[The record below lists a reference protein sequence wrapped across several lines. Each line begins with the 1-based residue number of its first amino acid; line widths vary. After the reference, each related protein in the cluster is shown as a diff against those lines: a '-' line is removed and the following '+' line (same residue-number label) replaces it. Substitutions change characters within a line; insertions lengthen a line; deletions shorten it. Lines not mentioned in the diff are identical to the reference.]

1 MGPPTDHSANSG
13 MNNASSSNSGQEGVD
28 RTRYVR
34 SRKRFKVYTWKYKK
48 TITPIASFILLVNQI
63 FGFGM
68 NSIPSVIAEGGLFRV
83 FLANLSTCI
92 IACICSL
99 MLLKSMTFIPHNSNF
114 QQRIEYNTL
123 VKYYL
128 SDFYFKIISFLH
140 YIGDFCTIVCGI
152 ITFSK
157 LVDMLFIKAFGF
169 TLALQVYP
177 QLTMGRV
184 GPDLF
189 VYIYETTDSTRPF
202 GVVCI
207 TLGYVIC
214 TLICTKL
221 SCSSL
226 EETTR
231 FHVTSFLILLGC
243 SVQLCVYSVFSLRG
257 GSQNGFGGLLGGLFG
272 LGSGR
277 DSREPLNVPRSRVGG
292 WLSRSGL
299 EGLKV
304 YRPRVGLRR
313 PRSPTS
319 YGAVNNPLNIEKSN
333 PLKES
338 LKAAGSLRVSSSAGR
353 KGFLEILLT
362 FVDNYSLASTL
373 PSWANEMTNQV
384 NPTQTIWMSS
394 LFAFFIYL
402 VVGLLFS
409 KTFSTLGSTSILD
422 DILNSSYNLFVNCSI
437 SLFVIVTSIPDVV
450 FGCISLRYNL
460 LNLGYLNSNYSYFW
474 GCVFPFMFTWLLVN
488 DKLFQN
494 WLGNLGLISALICD
508 FFVPV
513 LLYTVAYSRDYSD
526 FTKLRRTSKL
536 EIVSGWLHSRLGY
549 LYSTSGTM
557 YNRLNTVYNSLLSA
571 VSGFTSSSKSLT
583 RSGDGENNDNA
594 PEGLEK
600 GESSTTISSASDST
614 YSRGDSGTSTSSTD
628 TAAVLDRGVSGMSRS
643 EDGVGRSGSKDSTE
657 STSRKDSGNFRTFT
671 AFLSRDSFLSTRLV
685 SARNRFFTSSNRLF
699 SGTNRLLGTTFSKSI
714 SLGSFGRSFSSI
726 LNRRGTGLTNTTETG
741 FTKSGTKESTS
752 SELEKDSETVRES
765 RSGSTRFNSLG
776 GKFTK
781 SISYTFGNK
790 FSMVSHR
797 LSSRFTNR
805 LTTTGAET
813 STNSINTSLSKEL
826 SKELSTSMSESLN
839 KGLGASLTSGLRNTS
854 SFSRNLRK
862 TISQNIS
869 KSFTKNFVSTTE
881 VMLDEGTIERSPEPG
896 RSGEESSSSSSSS
909 IDGAYVAS
917 SSEPTGSGPG
927 FGASDVQVLKKK
939 ISRTTDCDLHSGP
952 GRAVATSH
960 GHPSLPKD
968 QLESKWAGDHTHE
981 TALSEEPRS
990 CVDYRSFKII
1000 RNSDDFRKTHDDL
1013 FNAVN
1018 RPSKIVV
1025 PEIPGEGGPHP
1036 IFVSPGTA
1044 KPSDGTTS
1052 RNTGNSG
1059 SESRAKDKD
1068 KKHHQGGKRD
1078 KHSSSASKDRVVV
1091 FPRVLHRYH
1100 LTIAKV
1106 MMVSIS
1112 MLTLVVPGLH
1122 FLVVSD

>member
-1 MGPPTDHSANSG
+1 MGPPAGTNANPG
-13 MNNASSSNSGQEGVD
+13 MNNAGSVNSGQEGAD

-68 NSIPSVIAEGGLFRV
+68 NSIPSVIAEGGLLRV
-83 FLANLSTCI
+83 FLANLATCI

-177 QLTMGRV
+177 RLTMGRV

-189 VYIYETTDSTRPF
+189 VYIYETTDPSRPF

-207 TLGYVIC
+207 TLGYLIC

-226 EETTR
+226 EETTH

-243 SVQLCVYSVFSLRG
+243 SVQLCVYS
-257 GSQNGFGGLLGGLFG
+257 
-272 LGSGR
+272 
-277 DSREPLNVPRSRVGG
+277 
-292 WLSRSGL
+292 
-299 EGLKV
+299 
-304 YRPRVGLRR
+304 
-313 PRSPTS
+313 
-319 YGAVNNPLNIEKSN
+319 
-333 PLKES
+333 S
-338 LKAAGSLRVSSSAGR
+338 LKAAGSLGAGAKVGR

-384 NPTQTIWMSS
+384 NPTQTIWLSS

-402 VVGLLFS
+402 VLGMLFS

-422 DILNSSYNLFVNCSI
+422 DILNSSYNFFVNCSI

-536 EIVSGWLHSRLGY
+536 QIVSGWLHSRLGY

-571 VSGFTSSSKSLT
+571 VSGSGSSGKSLPRRGT
-583 RSGDGENNDNA
+583 KGHQANV

-614 YSRGDSGTSTSSTD
+614 YSRGDSGASTSSTD
-628 TAAVLDRGVSGMSRS
+628 TASVLERGVSGMARPHY
-643 EDGVGRSGSKDSTE
+643 GVDRSGSKE
-657 STSRKDSGNFRTFT
+657 STTSASRKDTGNFRTFS
-671 AFLSRDSFLSTRLV
+671 AFLSRDSFM
-685 SARNRFFTSSNRLF
+685 SNRLF
-699 SGTNRLLGTTFSKSI
+699 RAGNRLFTGTNRLLGTTFSKSI

-726 LNRRGTGLTNTTETG
+726 LNRRGTGFTNTTDTG
-741 FTKSGTKESTS
+741 FTKSGTKETTTS
-752 SELEKDSETVRES
+752 EVDGEGGKVGEADKVGES
-765 RSGSTRFNSLG
+765 RTRVSRFNTLS

-781 SISYTFGNK
+781 SISFTFGNK

-805 LTTTGAET
+805 LTTSGSATG
-813 STNSINTSLSKEL
+813 TNSINTSLSKQL
-826 SKELSTSMSESLN
+826 SKGLSTSLSETLN
-839 KGLGASLTSGLRNTS
+839 KSLGASLTTGLRNTS
-854 SFSRNLRK
+854 SISRNLRK

-869 KSFTKNFVSTTE
+869 KSFSKNFVSTTE
-881 VMLDEGTIERSPEPG
+881 VMLGDGTIDRSHEAEGTSDG
-896 RSGEESSSSSSSS
+896 SSSSSSS
-909 IDGAYVAS
+909 IEGAYVAS
-917 SSEPTGSGPG
+917 SAEGPPTATGTRTGNVQGLTKKVTRRTECESHSGSG
-927 FGASDVQVLKKK
+927 
-939 ISRTTDCDLHSGP
+939 RT
-952 GRAVATSH
+952 VATVD
-960 GHPSLPKD
+960 GHPDLTQDKPDRPGS
-968 QLESKWAGDHTHE
+968 GDHTHE
-981 TALSEEPRS
+981 VALSEEPRS
-990 CVDYRSFKII
+990 SVDYRSFKII
-1000 RNSDDFRKTHDDL
+1000 RNSNDFRKTHDDL

-1025 PEIPGEGGPHP
+1025 PDTPGEGSPHNP
-1036 IFVSPGTA
+1036 FFAPATA
-1044 KPSDGTTS
+1044 GASDAAPSGARGLTRSETS
-1052 RNTGNSG
+1052 
-1059 SESRAKDKD
+1059 AKDQNRG
-1068 KKHHQGGKRD
+1068 HSSGGKRD
-1078 KHSSSASKDRVVV
+1078 KHGSGASKERVVV
-1091 FPRVLHRYH
+1091 FPRPLHRYH
-1100 LTIAKV
+1100 LAIAKV

>member
-1 MGPPTDHSANSG
+1 MGPPTVNSATSG
-13 MNNASSSNSGQEGVD
+13 VNSSSSFSSGQEGSD
-28 RTRYVR
+28 CTRYVR

-169 TLALQVYP
+169 TVALQVHP
-177 QLTMGRV
+177 RLTMGRV

-189 VYIYETTDSTRPF
+189 VYIYETTDSSRPF

-221 SCSSL
+221 SSSSL

-272 LGSGR
+272 LGAGR
-277 DSREPLNVPRSRVGG
+277 DPREPWNVPRSPVGG

-299 EGLKV
+299 GGLKL
-304 YRPRVGLRR
+304 YRPRVGARR

-338 LKAAGSLRVSSSAGR
+338 LKAAGSIRPASGVGR

-384 NPTQTIWMSS
+384 NPTQTIWLSS
-394 LFAFFIYL
+394 LFAFFVYL

-526 FTKLRRTSKL
+526 FTKIRRTSKL
-536 EIVSGWLHSRLGY
+536 EIVSGWLYTRLGY
-549 LYSTSGTM
+549 LYSTYGIVYNELKTM
-557 YNRLNTVYNSLLSA
+557 YNSLLSA
-571 VSGFTSSSKSLT
+571 VTGFTSSSKPLP
-583 RSGDGENNDNA
+583 RSGTSRHHTNVQGSM
-594 PEGLEK
+594 EK
-600 GESSTTISSASDST
+600 GESSTTISSTSDST

-628 TAAVLDRGVSGMSRS
+628 TAGVLDRGLSGMARS
-643 EDGVGRSGSKDSTE
+643 EDGLDRSGSKE
-657 STSRKDSGNFRTFT
+657 STTSATRKDTGNFRTFS
-671 AFLSRDSFLSTRLV
+671 AFLSRDSFLSNRLA
-685 SARNRFFTSSNRLF
+685 SASNRLLTSSNRLF
-699 SGTNRLLGTTFSKSI
+699 SGTTRLLGSTFSKSI
-714 SLGSFGRSFSSI
+714 SVGSFGRSFSSI
-726 LNRRGTGLTNTTETG
+726 LNRRGTGLTYTTEAG
-741 FTKSGTKESTS
+741 FTKSGSKESTLPG
-752 SELEKDSETVRES
+752 LERDQETFGKS
-765 RSGSTRFNSLG
+765 RSGVSRFNSLG
-776 GKFTK
+776 VKFTK

-790 FSMVSHR
+790 FSIVSHR

-805 LTTTGAET
+805 LTTSGEET
-813 STNSINTSLSKEL
+813 STNSINTGLSKEL
-826 SKELSTSMSESLN
+826 SKGLSTSLSGTLN
-839 KGLGASLTSGLRNTS
+839 KSLGSSLTSGLRSTS
-854 SFSRNLRK
+854 SFSKNLRK

-869 KSFTKNFVSTTE
+869 KTFSKNFVATTE
-881 VMLDEGTIERSPEPG
+881 VMLGGGTIDRSPEADG
-896 RSGEESSSSSSSS
+896 TSEGNSSSTSS

-917 SSEPTGSGPG
+917 SCGDTGSGTVYG
-927 FGASDVQVLKKK
+927 TSDVQGLTGK
-939 ISRTTDCDLHSGP
+939 ITTSSDTDLQPGP
-952 GRAVATSH
+952 GRSVATTR
-960 GHPSLPKD
+960 GHPSQPED
-968 QLESKWAGDHTHE
+968 QLGSTGAGDHTHE
-981 TALSEEPRS
+981 TALSEETRS
-990 CVDYRSFKII
+990 GVDYMSFKII
-1000 RNSDDFRKTHDDL
+1000 RNSNDFRKTHDDL

-1018 RPSKIVV
+1018 RPSQIVV
-1025 PEIPGEGGPHP
+1025 PDTLGEGVPQALL
-1036 IFVSPGTA
+1036 FAPGTA
-1044 KPSDGTTS
+1044 KPSDDSPSSGPGHRRSDTS
-1052 RNTGNSG
+1052 S
-1059 SESRAKDKD
+1059 KDKY
-1068 KKHHQGGKRD
+1068 KKHSSSGKRD
-1078 KHSSSASKDRVVV
+1078 KHGSTASKDRVVV
-1091 FPRVLHRYH
+1091 FPRLLHRYH
-1100 LTIAKV
+1100 LAIAKV